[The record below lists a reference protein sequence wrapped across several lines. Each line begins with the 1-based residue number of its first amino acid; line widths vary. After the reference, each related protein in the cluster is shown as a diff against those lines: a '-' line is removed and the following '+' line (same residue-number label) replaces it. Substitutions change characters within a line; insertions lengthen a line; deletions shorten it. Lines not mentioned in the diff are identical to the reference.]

1 MNVKELIKNSLT
13 ISKLMDGREKV
24 TIEELIER
32 GNLVTIIGIDPVT
45 IPDKLK
51 GGMSETY
58 VVATPTEFFF
68 APTVLVNVF
77 NELMVAFKGDITAI
91 NDELER
97 EGVELKLYKKTN
109 SKGIEYTAAE
119 II

>member
-1 MNVKELIKNSLT
+1 MNIKELVKASLT
-13 ISKLMDGREKV
+13 ISPLMDGREKV
-24 TIEELIER
+24 TIDEIIARETP
-32 GNLVTIIGIDPVT
+32 VVVIGIDPVS

-51 GGMSETY
+51 GGMSNTY

-77 NELMVAFKGDITAI
+77 NNVMEAFKGDLTAI
-91 NDELER
+91 NAELER
-97 EGVELKLYKKTN
+97 GDLMLSLYKKIN
-109 SKGIEYTAAE
+109 SKGIEYTAVD

>member
-1 MNVKELIKNSLT
+1 MDIKKVIKESLT
-13 ISKLMDGREKV
+13 ISPLMEGKEKV
-24 TIEELIER
+24 TIDELIARETP
-32 GNLVTIIGIDPVT
+32 VVIIGIDPVS

-51 GGMSETY
+51 GGMSDTY

-77 NELMVAFKGDITAI
+77 NNLMEAFKGDLTAI
-91 NDELER
+91 NAELER
-97 EGVELKLYKKTN
+97 GYVMLSLYKKTN

-119 II
+119 IL